1 MRACARFNTSGDVV
15 VAEKLAKNHCHAAL
29 LADRTA
35 LRVRGPDAARLLQGL
50 ITNDIA
56 KARDG
61 AAIHAGLLTPQGKIL
76 FDFFVVPG
84 EEGFLL
90 EVAAGQAADL
100 MKRIVFYKLRAQA
113 EVTEA
118 PYSVSAVWGERPA
131 ALPEGAILYADPRL
145 PTLGYRVL
153 LPAAATLAALGC
165 ADASEAAYHSLRIR
179 LGVPQG
185 GLDYAYGDAFPHE
198 ALFDQLHGVDFKK
211 GCYVGQE
218 VVSRMEHRGTA
229 RKRVVPVEGTAALPS
244 PGTSIE
250 AGATALGNLGSVSGS
265 HGLALMR
272 LDRAEEALKAGIPLR
287 AGEVTV
293 TLDRPAWARFLA
305 VPAGPA

>member
-1 MRACARFNTSGDVV
+1 
-15 VAEKLAKNHCHAAL
+15 
-29 LADRTA
+29 
-35 LRVRGPDAARLLQGL
+35 
-50 ITNDIA
+50 
-56 KARDG
+56 
-61 AAIHAGLLTPQGKIL
+61 
-76 FDFFVVPG
+76 
-84 EEGFLL
+84 
-90 EVAAGQAADL
+90 
-100 MKRIVFYKLRAQA
+100 
-113 EVTEA
+113 
-118 PYSVSAVWGERPA
+118 VWSERPPT
-131 ALPEGAILYADPRL
+131 LPEGAILYADPRL
-145 PTLGYRVL
+145 PALGYRVL
-153 LPAAATLAALGC
+153 LPSPVSLAALGC
-165 ADASEAAYHSLRIR
+165 AEASEAEYHSLRIR

-229 RKRVVPVEGTAALPS
+229 RKRVVPIAGTAALPS

-272 LDRAEEALKAGIPLR
+272 LDRAVEALKAGIPMR

-305 VPAGPA
+305 APAGTA

>member
-1 MRACARFNTSGDVV
+1 
-15 VAEKLAKNHCHAAL
+15 
-29 LADRTA
+29 
-35 LRVRGPDAARLLQGL
+35 
-50 ITNDIA
+50 
-56 KARDG
+56 
-61 AAIHAGLLTPQGKIL
+61 
-76 FDFFVVPG
+76 
-84 EEGFLL
+84 
-90 EVAAGQAADL
+90 

-113 EVTEA
+113 EIVAE
-118 PYSVSAVWGERPA
+118 PSYSVAAVWGERPA
-131 ALPEGAILYADPRL
+131 TLPAGAILYADPRL
-145 PTLGYRVL
+145 PALR
-153 LPAAATLAALGC
+153 LPGAAARIASLAALGC
-165 ADASEAAYHSLRIR
+165 VEASEAEYHSWRIR

-272 LDRAEEALKAGIPLR
+272 LDRAEEALKAGIPMR

-293 TLDRPAWARFLA
+293 TLDRPAWASFLA

>member
-1 MRACARFNTSGDVV
+1 M
-15 VAEKLAKNHCHAAL
+15 VAEKHAKNHCHAAL
-29 LADRTA
+29 LADRAA
-35 LRVRGPDAARLLQGL
+35 LRMHGPDAAKLLQGL

-76 FDFFVVPG
+76 FDFFVVPY

-90 EVAAGQAADL
+90 EVAAGQVADL
-100 MKRIVFYKLRAQA
+100 MKRIVFYRLRAQA
-113 EVTEA
+113 DIVAE
-118 PYSVSAVWGERPA
+118 PSYSVAAIWGERPA
-131 ALPEGAILYADPRL
+131 TLPAGAILYADPRL
-145 PTLGYRVL
+145 PALGYRVL
-153 LPAAATLAALGC
+153 LPSSTSVAALGC
-165 ADASEAAYHSLRIR
+165 VETSEAAYQSWRIR

-198 ALFDQLHGVDFKK
+198 ALFDQLHGVDFTK

-244 PGTSIE
+244 SGTSIE
-250 AGATALGNLGSVSGS
+250 AGTMALGHLGSVSGS
-265 HGLALMR
+265 RGLALMR
-272 LDRAEEALKAGIPLR
+272 LDRAEEALKSGIPLR

-293 TLDRPAWARFLA
+293 TLDRPAWATFPA
-305 VPAGPA
+305 IPAGPA

>member
-1 MRACARFNTSGDVV
+1 V
-15 VAEKLAKNHCHAAL
+15 VAEKQLRNHCHAAL

-35 LRVRGPDAARLLQGL
+35 LRVRGADAAKLLQGL

-61 AAIHAGLLTPQGKIL
+61 AAVHAGLLTPQGKIL
-76 FDFFVVPG
+76 FDFFVVPS
-84 EEGFLL
+84 EDGFLL
-90 EVAAGQAADL
+90 EVAAGQVSDL

-113 EVTEA
+113 EVSEA
-118 PYSVSAVWGERPA
+118 PYSVVAVWSERPPT
-131 ALPEGAILYADPRL
+131 LPEGAILYADPRL
-145 PTLGYRVL
+145 PALGYRVL
-153 LPAAATLAALGC
+153 LPSPVSLAALGC
-165 ADASEAAYHSLRIR
+165 AEASEAEYHSLRIR

-229 RKRVVPVEGTAALPS
+229 RKRVVPIAGTAALPS

-272 LDRAEEALKAGIPLR
+272 LDRAVEALKAGIPMR

-305 VPAGPA
+305 APAGTA